1 MFELIAGAF
10 AVLVTVLGVLLKQ
23 RNNARKKADTAERK
37 AEQVAAVREK
47 ERDIDQARAKAQ
59 NKANEVQREN
69 DQHKTAGTRPS
80 MFGDRRLHDRQNDN

>member
-10 AVLVTVLGVLLKQ
+10 AVLITLLGVLLKQ

-47 ERDIDQARAKAQ
+47 ERAIDTARAEARQ
-59 NKANEVQREN
+59 ESNEVQREN
-69 DQHKTAGTRPS
+69 DQHQSAGTRPS